1 MTAEAQ
7 REQRYQ
13 SFVSKVHNERAE
25 LNEAYRNLKAQE
37 QLITLFQAEIR
48 PALKENQELTESG
61 LQLKDLNLLQ
71 ILAVQDRVLRSQSDF
86 EEEELEYW
94 KSVFDLE
101 KSVGAP
107 ITTGEQP

>member
-7 REQRYQ
+7 REQLYQ
-13 SFVSKVHNERAE
+13 SFVSKVHDDRAE

-48 PALKENQELTESG
+48 PALEENQELTESG

-71 ILAVQDRVLRSQSDF
+71 ILAAQDRVLRTQSEF
-86 EEEELEYW
+86 LEEELEYW
-94 KSVFDLE
+94 KSAFDLE

-107 ITTGEQP
+107 ITTGERP